1 MGLCFV
7 GCLVLFRSAAGL
19 SRDGLRS
26 RPDVPSRS
34 EHARFTMRF
43 LVTGAAGAVRED
55 FLDAFLVCL
64 RSAALTRSMLRLN
77 LQFAAIQIHCSE
89 SASIARALRRNS
101 PERALFY
108 SSRYFRRFG
117 WSNRARRGLKLANLT
132 AFQHF
137 LSRVDTQQGD
147 DHPHFSTL
155 VVLTDRRI
163 ALTNELVLSW
173 SS

>member
-1 MGLCFV
+1 M
-7 GCLVLFRSAAGL
+7 LFRSAAGL

-43 LVTGAAGAVRED
+43 LVTGAAGVVRED

-89 SASIARALRRNS
+89 SASIARAASKFARESALLFVS
-101 PERALFY
+101 ILPPLWLVESRA
-108 SSRYFRRFG
+108 
-117 WSNRARRGLKLANLT
+117 
-132 AFQHF
+132 
-137 LSRVDTQQGD
+137 
-147 DHPHFSTL
+147 
-155 VVLTDRRI
+155 
-163 ALTNELVLSW
+163 
-173 SS
+173 